1 MLNVLADV
9 VRRTRQHHAIEHAAI
24 HMLSARWPDRRFSG
38 YSDPL
43 GFTLY
48 GEATEEEVR
57 RAVGE
62 ALMRL
67 QAGERQLAIHPN
79 CGTNLLAAGVAAVIA
94 AKAGSALVH
103 GRLERFTAS
112 LALVLVALAASQPL
126 GFRLQEYTTLA
137 DMGDRWVADVR
148 PLRIGSRPV
157 YRVLFD

>member
-9 VRRTRQHHAIEHAAI
+9 VRRTRQHNAIEHATI
-24 HMLSARWPDRRFSG
+24 HMLSARWPERRFSG

-57 RAVGE
+57 RAVGD
-62 ALMRL
+62 ALLRL

-79 CGTNLLAAGVAAVIA
+79 CGTNLLTAGIAAVIA
-94 AKAGSALVH
+94 GRVGSTVVN

-112 LALVLVALAASQPL
+112 LALVLIALGASRPL
-126 GFRLQEYTTLA
+126 GLRFQEYTTLA
-137 DMGDRWVADVR
+137 EVDDRWLAAIR
-148 PLRIGSRPV
+148 PLRIGSKPV

>member
-9 VRRTRQHHAIEHAAI
+9 VRRTRQHHAIEHATI
-24 HMLSARWPDRRFSG
+24 HLLSGRWPERRFSG

-57 RAVGE
+57 RAVGD
-62 ALMRL
+62 ALLRL

-79 CGTNLLAAGVAAVIA
+79 CGTNLLTAGIAAVIA
-94 AKAGSALVH
+94 GRVGSTVVN

-112 LALVLVALAASQPL
+112 LALVLIALGASRPL
-126 GFRLQEYTTLA
+126 GLRFQEYTTLA
-137 DMGDRWVADVR
+137 EVDDRWLAAIR
-148 PLRIGSRPV
+148 PLSIGSKPV

>member
-9 VRRTRQHHAIEHAAI
+9 VRRTRQHHAIEHATI
-24 HMLSARWPDRRFSG
+24 HMLSARWPERRFSG

-57 RAVGE
+57 RAVGD
-62 ALMRL
+62 ALLRL

-79 CGTNLLAAGVAAVIA
+79 CGTNLLTAGIAAVIA
-94 AKAGSALVH
+94 GRVGSTVVN

-112 LALVLVALAASQPL
+112 LALVLIALGASRPL
-126 GFRLQEYTTLA
+126 GLRFQEYTTLA
-137 DMGDRWVADVR
+137 EVDDRWLAAIR
-148 PLRIGSRPV
+148 PLRIGSKPV

>member
-9 VRRTRQHHAIEHAAI
+9 VRRTRQHHAIEHATI
-24 HMLSARWPDRRFSG
+24 HMLSARWPERRFSG

-57 RAVGE
+57 RAVGD
-62 ALMRL
+62 ALLRL

-79 CGTNLLAAGVAAVIA
+79 CGTNLLTAGVAAVIA
-94 AKAGSALVH
+94 AKAGSTVVK

-112 LALVLVALAASQPL
+112 LALVLIALGSSRPL
-126 GFRLQEYTTLA
+126 GLWLQEYTTLA
-137 DMGDRWVADVR
+137 EVGDRRVADIR
-148 PLRIGSRPV
+148 PLHVGSTPV
-157 YRVLFD
+157 YRILFG